1 MPALVD
7 LLGKSAKAAYPFL
20 RSLSAAK
27 DAGGIFLNTKNEIL
41 DRLRE
46 AGFPLRRDV
55 GLRIIDVLRE
65 KADINDIVKL
75 IGENTPIP
83 EESHTLNP
91 TKQTSR
97 FLYVLNTDSVNP
109 FVPDTIGVT
118 SDVELSQNEIFNL
131 GTIALNR
138 YGSEVGE
145 PDILSQTS
153 LSLNSAFIRPG
164 EL

>member
-7 LLGKSAKAAYPFL
+7 LLGRSAKAAYPFL
-20 RSLSAAK
+20 RGLAVSKTTEGKYLYSA
-27 DAGGIFLNTKNEIL
+27 NEAL
-41 DRLRE
+41 DKLKE
-46 AGFPLRRDV
+46 QFQPIRRDT
-55 GLRIIDVLRE
+55 GLTIIRVLRE

-109 FVPDTIGVT
+109 LIPDTIAVT
-118 SDVELSQNEIFNL
+118 SDTELSQNEIFNL

-145 PDILSQTS
+145 TDILSETT
-153 LSLNSAFIRPG
+153 LSLNTAFIRPG